1 MVPKTRYAKSGDVNI
16 AYQVVGDGPLD
27 LVLSVGWVTHLDL
40 AWDIPPLARF
50 YERLAVFSRL
60 ILFDKRGTGLSDPV
74 TVGSLPTLEERMDDI
89 RAVMDAAGSDRA
101 ALFGT
106 IGGAAMCGLF
116 AAMQPGRVQALV
128 LYGAFPTMK
137 DDFGMLRGFAD
148 SWDGALDRIE
158 REWGDVAG
166 LSLWAPSLA
175 GDEQSLE
182 AWARLSRAS
191 VSPKSARA
199 LMQMGYQVDWAEFVP
214 AVHVPTLVLHRSGDL
229 VVPASAGRELAQR
242 LPEAV
247 YVELPG
253 SDHLFWLGDQDALI
267 AEVQSFLTGA
277 KPIDEPDRVLATILF
292 TDIVGSTQLAAR
304 LGDRKWRELLDDH
317 DRMVREQLARYRGRE
332 VETAGDSFL
341 ATFDGP
347 ARAIR
352 CARDIVKAVAGR
364 GLPLRAG
371 LHTGEC
377 ELVNGGIRGLAVH
390 IAARVTAIAGA
401 NQVLVSSTVKDLVVG
416 ADLTFEDRQT
426 HTLKGVPGEWQL
438 FAVED

>member
-1 MVPKTRYAKSGDVNI
+1 VAATTRYAKSEDVNI
-16 AYQVVGDGPLD
+16 AFQIVGEGPID

-50 YERLAVFSRL
+50 YERLASFSRL

-116 AAMQPGRVQALV
+116 AAMEPSRVQALV
-128 LYGAFPTMK
+128 LYGAFAKMR

-158 REWGDVAG
+158 QEWGDVPG

-175 GDEQSLE
+175 ADERLRE

-214 AVHVPTLVLHRSGDL
+214 AVHVPALVIHRAGDL
-229 VVPASAGRELAQR
+229 AVPASAGRELAQR
-242 LPEAV
+242 LPEAT
-247 YVELPG
+247 YVELDG
-253 SDHLFWLGDQDALI
+253 SDHLFWLGDQSALI

-277 KPIDEPDRVLATILF
+277 KPIEEPDRVLATILF
-292 TDIVGSTQLAAR
+292 TDIVGSTELAAR
-304 LGDRKWRELLDDH
+304 LGDRGWRELH
-317 DRMVREQLARYRGRE
+317 DEHDSAVRAQLARYRGRE

-352 CARDIVKAVAGR
+352 CAREIVNAMAAR

-377 ELVNGGIRGLAVH
+377 ELVDGGIRGLAVN
-390 IAARVTAIAGA
+390 IAARVTAAAAA
-401 NQVLVSSTVKDLVVG
+401 NQVLVSSTVKDLVAG
-416 ADLTFEDRQT
+416 SDLTFGMPRT
-426 HTLKGVPGEWQL
+426 HTLKGVPGEWHL

>member
-1 MVPKTRYAKSGDVNI
+1 VVPKTRYARSGDVNI

-40 AWDIPPLARF
+40 GWDIPPLARF
-50 YERLAVFSRL
+50 YERLAAFSRL

-89 RAVMDAAGSDRA
+89 RAVMDAAGSEKA

-116 AAMQPGRVQALV
+116 AAMQPSRVQALV
-128 LYGAFPTMK
+128 LYGAFSKMR

-148 SWDGALDRIE
+148 SWEDALDRIE
-158 REWGDVAG
+158 QEWGDVAG
-166 LSLWAPSLA
+166 LSLWAPSLV
-175 GDEQSLE
+175 GDERLLE
-182 AWARLSRAS
+182 AWAKLSRAS

-214 AVHVPTLVLHRSGDL
+214 AVRVPTLVLHRSGDL
-229 VVPASAGRELAQR
+229 AVPASAGRELAQR
-242 LPEAV
+242 LPDAA

-277 KPIDEPDRVLATILF
+277 KPIAEPDRVLATILF
-292 TDIVGSTQLAAR
+292 TDIVGSTQVAAR
-304 LGDRKWRELLDDH
+304 LGDRRWRELRDDH
-317 DRMVREQLARYRGRE
+317 DSAVREELARYRGLE

-352 CARDIVKAVAGR
+352 CAREIVKAVAGHD
-364 GLPLRAG
+364 LSLRAG

-377 ELVNGGIRGLAVH
+377 ELVSGGIRGLAVH
-390 IAARVTAIAGA
+390 IAARVAASAEA

-416 ADLTFEDRQT
+416 SDLAFDDRGT
-426 HTLKGVPGEWQL
+426 HTLKGVPGEWHL

>member
-1 MVPKTRYAKSGDVNI
+1 VAPETRYARSGDVNI

-27 LVLSVGWVTHLDL
+27 LVLAVGWVTHLEL
-40 AWDIPPLARF
+40 AWEIPPLARF
-50 YERLAVFSRL
+50 YERLAAFSRL

-106 IGGAAMCGLF
+106 TGGAAMYGLL
-116 AAMQPGRVQALV
+116 AAMQPSRVQALV
-128 LYGAFPTMK
+128 LYGAFSKMR
-137 DDFGMLRGFAD
+137 DDFGILRGLAD

-158 REWGDVAG
+158 QEWGAGAG
-166 LSLWAPSLA
+166 LSLWAPSLVE
-175 GDEQSLE
+175 DERLRE

-214 AVHVPTLVLHRSGDL
+214 VVHVPTLVVHRAGDL
-229 VVPASAGRELAQR
+229 AVPASAGRELAQQ
-242 LPEAV
+242 LPDAS

-253 SDHLFWLGDQDALI
+253 SDHLFWLGDQDALL

-277 KPIDEPDRVLATILF
+277 KPIYEPDRVLATILF
-292 TDIVGSTQLAAR
+292 TDVVGSTELVAR
-304 LGDRKWRELLDDH
+304 LGDRRWRELLDQH
-317 DRMVREQLARYRGRE
+317 DNAVREQLANYRGRE
-332 VETAGDSFL
+332 ILTAGDSFL

-352 CARDIVKAVAGR
+352 CAREIIKNVAGL

-377 ELVNGGIRGLAVH
+377 ELVDGGIRGLAVH
-390 IAARVTAIAGA
+390 IAARVAACA
-401 NQVLVSSTVKDLVVG
+401 AASQVLVSSTVKDLVVG
-416 ADLTFEDRQT
+416 SDLRFEDGRT
-426 HTLKGVPGEWQL
+426 HTLRGVPGEWRL
-438 FAVED
+438 FAVES